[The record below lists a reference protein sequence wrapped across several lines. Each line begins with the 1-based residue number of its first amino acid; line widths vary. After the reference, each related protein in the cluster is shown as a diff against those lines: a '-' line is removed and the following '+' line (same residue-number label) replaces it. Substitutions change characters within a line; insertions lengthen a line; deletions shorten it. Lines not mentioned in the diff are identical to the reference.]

1 MDFVYEP
8 RKPLL
13 VPGHA
18 LLMPRVS
25 CTDSHVTW
33 DRGQLWVL
41 LPVRHAH
48 PTDPAKRMPA
58 HPARGG
64 QSGCH
69 FNYGPPVF
77 LLFLLGRTRTRAHVV
92 RLKPRAAVEA
102 ANAQ

>member
-64 QSGCH
+64 QSGRQCFFCFSWDGH
-69 FNYGPPVF
+69 GLVPTWC
-77 LLFLLGRTRTRAHVV
+77 G
-92 RLKPRAAVEA
+92 
-102 ANAQ
+102 